1 MKLVHL
7 ADLHI
12 GIRVNEFSMLE
23 DQRYI
28 LGQILDVCAEINPDG
43 IVIAGDVY
51 DKSIPAA
58 EAVELLDEFLATL
71 AGRTIPCWVVS
82 GNNDLAERIAF
93 GSRIMAG

>member
-12 GIRVNEFSMLE
+12 GKRVNEFSLLE

-28 LGQILDVCAEINPDG
+28 LGQILDICAVINPDG

-51 DKSIPAA
+51 DK
-58 EAVELLDEFLATL
+58 
-71 AGRTIPCWVVS
+71 TIPVAEDRKSVV
-82 GNNDLAERIAF
+82 
-93 GSRIMAG
+93 